1 MSVTVSVDPLDMQT
15 LFSCVSS
22 KVSICN
28 DVLVMEK
35 TFSQKLTQPK
45 LSFQAWLVVYIF
57 IPNSE
62 N

>member
-22 KVSICN
+22 KISN

-45 LSFQAWLVVYIF
+45 LSFQAWLGLYSMKTSVV
-57 IPNSE
+57 
-62 N
+62 